1 MTSVNSTQGSVTY
14 KHQMVKKTGL
24 ATAAAFAFLV
34 GTGGEASPDYLAQ
47 RNERGYRF
55 SEINSPKPNLR
66 SSSLPSFVQSLE
78 LIKKTFAISVSSLAS
93 VFGVSRQTIYDW
105 QNGAIASELSQSKL
119 QDLVAA
125 ANVLIAS
132 GLNPGP
138 SVKRVIREGKSLLE
152 IYRDG
157 GSAAAA

>member
-1 MTSVNSTQGSVTY
+1 MRAN
-14 KHQMVKKTGL
+14 
-24 ATAAAFAFLV
+24 
-34 GTGGEASPDYLAQ
+34 
-47 RNERGYRF
+47 RRF
-55 SEINSPKPNLR
+55 FFF
-66 SSSLPSFVQSLE
+66 SFYPVFNCFF
-78 LIKKTFAISVSSLAS
+78 IKKTFAISVSSLAS

-157 GSAAAA
+157 GSAAAAARSLVEIIRREHKQRQTLSARLSEHISNPHDSDFGAPSMNEHG